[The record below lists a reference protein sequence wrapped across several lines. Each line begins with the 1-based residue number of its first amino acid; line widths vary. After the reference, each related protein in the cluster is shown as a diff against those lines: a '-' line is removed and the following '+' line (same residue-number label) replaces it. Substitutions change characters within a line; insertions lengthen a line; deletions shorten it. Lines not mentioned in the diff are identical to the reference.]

1 MVAFLSDS
9 IGLTVSV
16 VSSSISEAKHPA
28 LLSGV
33 RTRVD
38 SLAGSPGP
46 AARSQ
51 SSWPVNW
58 HNAMSGGE
66 GPFGGM
72 VDSLRYRCIC
82 AGESLL
88 AF

>member
-1 MVAFLSDS
+1 ML
-9 IGLTVSV
+9 
-16 VSSSISEAKHPA
+16 EAKHSA

-46 AARSQ
+46 ATGSQ
-51 SSWPVNW
+51 PSWPVNW

-72 VDSLRYRCIC
+72 VDSLRSMYPCRR
-82 AGESLL
+82 EPSSLL
-88 AF
+88 GLRYLDQTTAESG